1 MVILLLFLGIIY
13 SGYAQYINIIEPSST
28 LDSTNFPKKLSFASV
43 VQNLNTNSSLYDS
56 MLIEGW
62 LSVGTVFA
70 WWMCLFV
77 MINAKIKHERMV
89 DDGTI
94 TAADFSLMIENVPIM
109 YSKEDL

>member
-1 MVILLLFLGIIY
+1 MGL
-13 SGYAQYINIIEPSST
+13 NSS
-28 LDSTNFPKKLSFASV
+28 NFPKKISFASII
-43 VQNLNTNSSLYDS
+43 QNLNSNTSLYDS

-62 LSVGTVFA
+62 LVVGTVVV
-70 WWMCLFV
+70 WWVCLFV

-89 DDGTI
+89 DDETI